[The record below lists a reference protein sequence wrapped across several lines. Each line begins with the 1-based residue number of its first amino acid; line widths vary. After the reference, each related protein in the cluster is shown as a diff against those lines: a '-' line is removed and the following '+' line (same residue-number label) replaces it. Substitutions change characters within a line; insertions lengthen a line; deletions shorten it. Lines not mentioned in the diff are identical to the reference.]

1 MYICQRLGLGEMI
14 EFKLSRI
21 ADMEKPVF
29 RCRSIDRAGKPD
41 YIAPMSN
48 IDTIDQTTQEIVDE
62 FAFFDDWVQ
71 RYEYIIELGKALPDL
86 SDDKK
91 DVAHKVPGCQS
102 QVWFHA
108 RREDGRIHFDADS
121 DAMIVRGL
129 VALLLR
135 VYSGRTPEE
144 IISTPPAFF
153 EVLELG
159 SHLSGSRANG
169 LHAMVTRIHAYA
181 NVFRDE
187 DAKTAPNTDNVVPIS
202 PEVLT

>member
-1 MYICQRLGLGEMI
+1 MI
-14 EFKLSRI
+14 NLKLSRI
-21 ADMEKPVF
+21 AATKNKTLQ
-29 RCRSIDRAGKPD
+29 CRSIDRAAKSD
-41 YIAPMSN
+41 YIGPMTG
-48 IDTIDQTTQEIVDE
+48 IGTIDQITQEIVDE

-71 RYEYIIELGKALPDL
+71 RYEYIIELGKALEHLP
-86 SDDKK
+86 DDKK
-91 DVAHKVPGCQS
+91 NEAHKVPGCQS

-108 RREDGRIHFDADS
+108 RHEDGRVHFDADS

-181 NVFRDE
+181 KAFRDE
-187 DAKTAPNTDNVVPIS
+187 HVDSTPNNGPDTNNVAPINT
-202 PEVLT
+202 ETLT

>member
-1 MYICQRLGLGEMI
+1 MYICQRLGLEKMI
-14 EFKLSRI
+14 ALKLSRI
-21 ADMEKPVF
+21 EGIEKPLL
-29 RCRSIDRAGKPD
+29 IDRSEKPA
-41 YIAPMSN
+41 YIRPMNSSAA
-48 IDTIDQTTQEIVDE
+48 IDRTTQEIVDE

-71 RYEYIIELGKALPDL
+71 RYEYIIEMGKALPGL
-86 SDDKK
+86 PDDRK
-91 DVAHKVPGCQS
+91 DDAHKVPGCQS

-129 VALLLR
+129 IALLLR
-135 VYSGRTPEE
+135 VYSGRTPDE
-144 IISTPPAFF
+144 IIGTPPEFF

-181 NVFRDE
+181 KAFRDE
-187 DAKTAPNTDNVVPIS
+187 DN
-202 PEVLT
+202 PETEALA